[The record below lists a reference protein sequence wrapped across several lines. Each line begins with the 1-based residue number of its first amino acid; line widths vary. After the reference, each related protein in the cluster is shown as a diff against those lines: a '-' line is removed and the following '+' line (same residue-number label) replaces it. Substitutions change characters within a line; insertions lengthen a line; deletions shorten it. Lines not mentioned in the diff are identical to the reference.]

1 MGILLA
7 NIVAFGLPEAA
18 YFSPLAWGGST
29 GANRVAWFLNYW
41 LVEGRLRGLFS
52 FLFGA
57 SMLLVIERAEA
68 NGDAPG
74 PVHLSRMF
82 WLFAIGCVHLYLFWW
97 GDILTHYALVGTV
110 AFVFHRLGARMLALM
125 ALAFLTLS
133 LLLGAGGATAL
144 FASTARSTAA
154 ERAVWDGFSYG
165 FGVPPAS
172 HLTAEIAAMRGGFWQ
187 AAGWRWDTALNPLL
201 LLQFLGP
208 ETLSAVLLGMAAYRS
223 GFVTGGWSARA
234 YCGVAI
240 VGIGAAT
247 LGYGAMGIAT
257 MAHGFDLR
265 FVYVG
270 VNLVAVPFRIAGT
283 LGYAALLVL
292 LLRDGGAATARL
304 AAVGRMA
311 FSNYLGTT
319 LLMDIVFC
327 GWGLGQFAR
336 WERATLYLLV
346 PAVWALML
354 WWSPWWL
361 RRFAYGPFEWL
372 WRSLARAEIQPLR
385 RAA

>member
-1 MGILLA
+1 
-7 NIVAFGLPEAA
+7 
-18 YFSPLAWGGST
+18 
-29 GANRVAWFLNYW
+29 
-41 LVEGRLRGLFS
+41 
-52 FLFGA
+52 
-57 SMLLVIERAEA
+57 
-68 NGDAPG
+68 
-74 PVHLSRMF
+74 
-82 WLFAIGCVHLYLFWW
+82 
-97 GDILTHYALVGTV
+97 
-110 AFVFHRLGARMLALM
+110 
-125 ALAFLTLS
+125 
-133 LLLGAGGATAL
+133 
-144 FASTARSTAA
+144 
-154 ERAVWDGFSYG
+154 
-165 FGVPPAS
+165 
-172 HLTAEIAAMRGGFWQ
+172 MRGGFWQ
-187 AAGWRWDTALNPLL
+187 AGGWRWDTALNPLL

-223 GFVTGGWSARA
+223 GFVTGEWSARA
-234 YCGVAI
+234 YRRVAV

-265 FVYVG
+265 FVYAG

-319 LLMDIVFC
+319 LLMDLVFC

-354 WWSPWWL
+354 LWSPWWL

-372 WRSLARAEIQPLR
+372 WRSLARAEIQRWR